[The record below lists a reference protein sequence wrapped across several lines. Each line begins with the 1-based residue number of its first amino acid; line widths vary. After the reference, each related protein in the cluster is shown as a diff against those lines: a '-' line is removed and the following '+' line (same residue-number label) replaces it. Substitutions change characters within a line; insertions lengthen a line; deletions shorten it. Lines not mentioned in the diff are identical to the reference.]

1 MHMNF
6 LPDPLLPFQHPGVYL
21 LKVRPSYCAQN
32 VFCLITHTYF
42 TAGVPK
48 SRAVDE
54 YQSLAC

>member
-6 LPDPLLPFQHPGVYL
+6 LPDPLLPFQHPGVYS

-42 TAGVPK
+42 TAGVPNPM
-48 SRAVDE
+48 AVDWFWSMA
-54 YQSLAC
+54 Y